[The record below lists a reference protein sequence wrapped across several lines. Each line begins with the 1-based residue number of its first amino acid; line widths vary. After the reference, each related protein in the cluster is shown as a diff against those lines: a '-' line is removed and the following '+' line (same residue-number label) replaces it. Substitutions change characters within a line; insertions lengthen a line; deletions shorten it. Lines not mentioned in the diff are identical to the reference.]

1 MTIPLTETKTGLALK
16 VRVLPRSS
24 RTEASGVQ
32 DGALKLKITAPPVE
46 GQANEAC
53 LRFLAEALGIRRS
66 QVTLVA
72 GPASKTKT
80 FAISGLDRR
89 ELEQR
94 LAGLLGEGKP

>member
-24 RTEASGVQ
+24 RTEVSGVQ
-32 DGALKLKITAPPVE
+32 DGALRLKIMAPPVE

-53 LRFLAEALGIRRS
+53 LRFLADALGIRKS

-72 GPASKTKT
+72 GPTSKTKT

-89 ELEQR
+89 DLESR
-94 LAGLLGEGKP
+94 LADLIGEREP